1 MSLMENLAFGKEE
14 NKNDLALALNLL
26 KNFPSGCRKDLM
38 IENLHKTPI
47 FDLIM
52 ARLHGDGGHSK
63 QIIVDLINKVFKDN
77 PNKILKNLS
86 NGLEEANKKKNID
99 TVFIEFIIAFL
110 NKDYKELSKLANSK
124 VKVGAKDNQP
134 AKNVIFLD
142 YLFNQK
148 EEELAELKFVIEMFK
163 ISSGKGKFKDYY
175 KIPQVQRN
183 FIEKIVSLDILALSA
198 AISAGEYIKI
208 WKFLAKKENYGKNK
222 ESLMIYSL
230 ITTCNIPKFLKTDN
244 LLIFNLVL
252 AGFGGLILKG
262 MHPEIFPSSVIENIQ
277 QILDT
282 TYTELIHNFY
292 QKDNEDFLQVEI
304 GLGYRVYEAEGT
316 WFSNEL
322 LEFLENVAYYLP
334 LQEIIT
340 NTIPLMIKEL
350 DEIIKELFS
359 SLEDQNNLSLF
370 FVIGTFFVSFSGI
383 VKFNI
388 FEEFL
393 EGNSYYFLQQQ
404 VKNVAIKF
412 HDYAAFIKS
421 FIVLITA
428 GFDKVRKHQTNSL
441 AFTEKYVG
449 NEMESL

>member
-14 NKNDLALALNLL
+14 NKNDLALGLNLL

-198 AISAGEYIKI
+198 AI
-208 WKFLAKKENYGKNK
+208 
-222 ESLMIYSL
+222 
-230 ITTCNIPKFLKTDN
+230 
-244 LLIFNLVL
+244 
-252 AGFGGLILKG
+252 
-262 MHPEIFPSSVIENIQ
+262 H
-277 QILDT
+277 
-282 TYTELIHNFY
+282 
-292 QKDNEDFLQVEI
+292 
-304 GLGYRVYEAEGT
+304 AE
-316 WFSNEL
+316 WS
-322 LEFLENVAYYLP
+322 
-334 LQEIIT
+334 
-340 NTIPLMIKEL
+340 
-350 DEIIKELFS
+350 
-359 SLEDQNNLSLF
+359 
-370 FVIGTFFVSFSGI
+370 
-383 VKFNI
+383 
-388 FEEFL
+388 
-393 EGNSYYFLQQQ
+393 
-404 VKNVAIKF
+404 
-412 HDYAAFIKS
+412 
-421 FIVLITA
+421 
-428 GFDKVRKHQTNSL
+428 
-441 AFTEKYVG
+441 
-449 NEMESL
+449 

>member
-1 MSLMENLAFGKEE
+1 M
-14 NKNDLALALNLL
+14 
-26 KNFPSGCRKDLM
+26 
-38 IENLHKTPI
+38 
-47 FDLIM
+47 
-52 ARLHGDGGHSK
+52 
-63 QIIVDLINKVFKDN
+63 
-77 PNKILKNLS
+77 
-86 NGLEEANKKKNID
+86 
-99 TVFIEFIIAFL
+99 
-110 NKDYKELSKLANSK
+110 
-124 VKVGAKDNQP
+124 
-134 AKNVIFLD
+134 
-142 YLFNQK
+142 
-148 EEELAELKFVIEMFK
+148 
-163 ISSGKGKFKDYY
+163 
-175 KIPQVQRN
+175 
-183 FIEKIVSLDILALSA
+183 ALSA

-304 GLGYRVYEAEGT
+304 GLGDRVYEAEGT

-370 FVIGTFFVSFSGI
+370 VVIGTFFVSFSGI